1 MISQEHGINETGAFM
16 GGGKSELER
25 INVFYTETK
34 GLNFTPRS
42 LMIDL
47 DKSSMDTFRSSQY
60 GGLFRSDNFLFGNE
74 GAGNNWAK
82 GHFTEGAELCDR
94 SLRSIRKEAEN
105 CDCLSGFQMLHALGG
120 GTGSGLGS
128 LLISKMTD
136 EYPSRLITNYSIFP
150 SPIVCNSVVEP
161 YNAILTLNHLI
172 EYSRETYCM
181 DNEALNGVLAKT
193 LKLSKS
199 SLKDLN
205 YIVAM
210 VIAGTTS
217 CLRFPGLSNIDY
229 RKIAVNMIPYPRLHF
244 FLPGYSPITSRGS
257 VSYRKLTVQE
267 MANQIFDPKNIF
279 ADCNVQ
285 NGMYLTVACI
295 MRGDISTK
303 EVDKQMYIMQ
313 NKNSPYFVEWIP
325 DNVKTAICSI
335 PPKGHHTSATFIA
348 NNTSLREVFKK
359 IREKFLIMF
368 KRRAFLHWYTGEGM
382 EELEFENAD
391 ANVNDLI
398 SEFLD
403 KENLNRTKQKSEN

>member
-34 GLNFTPRS
+34 GKHQISINTLLQGVENYFFKPKWRLEVWSWPFTWQGWTSLPDRWWSISTKVQWIHFDLRSTADYSGQIISCSVTKELEIIGRKVILQKVLNYVTDHFDRFGRKQKVSRPRS
-42 LMIDL
+42 SEFQI
-47 DKSSMDTFRSSQY
+47 SSMRNKSNNTHFDF
-60 GGLFRSDNFLFGNE
+60 SD
-74 GAGNNWAK
+74 
-82 GHFTEGAELCDR
+82 
-94 SLRSIRKEAEN
+94 

-229 RKIAVNMIPYPRLHF
+229 RKIAVNMIPYPR
-244 FLPGYSPITSRGS
+244 
-257 VSYRKLTVQE
+257 
-267 MANQIFDPKNIF
+267 
-279 ADCNVQ
+279 
-285 NGMYLTVACI
+285 YL
-295 MRGDISTK
+295 
-303 EVDKQMYIMQ
+303 
-313 NKNSPYFVEWIP
+313 
-325 DNVKTAICSI
+325 
-335 PPKGHHTSATFIA
+335 
-348 NNTSLREVFKK
+348 
-359 IREKFLIMF
+359 
-368 KRRAFLHWYTGEGM
+368 
-382 EELEFENAD
+382 
-391 ANVNDLI
+391 
-398 SEFLD
+398 
-403 KENLNRTKQKSEN
+403 RT